1 MSKIKKILIPGF
13 IPSPTS
19 FGSNEIIVNPIDGKL
34 YIKGANNSTLRV
46 INQNSD
52 KDVPLDGNILINKK
66 IEFKETK
73 TSDSIL
79 FISSSG
85 KQSRIG
91 IGTNDPKSSIDFK
104 TVEDSTIGTEIV
116 LRTARSTRGAL
127 TGDEGGSINF
137 IIDSGSFNDLK
148 TSGSL
153 VKIKTIVNE
162 VGVGGAQ
169 GLLAF
174 TLSKGAGSE
183 GIDAFKYGYS
193 IGGETTFVQI
203 QTGSLIMHDFSSGQ
217 PARLNMNDS
226 NSNTTFEVFKGSI
239 TASGDIS
246 ASGELYGAQLNITK
260 NIPKVVLNTNTS
272 NLYSQIDG
280 TSGNI
285 RIDVDNGNQAGN
297 STFGVRIDAAST
309 NQLSLDTNG
318 KLTLQ
323 GDISSSGEVFG
334 TTGSFLIIEGGT
346 F

>member
-34 YIKGANNSTLRV
+34 YIKGAGNSTLRV
-46 INQNSD
+46 VNQNTD

-85 KQSRIG
+85 NQSRIG
-91 IGTNDPKSSIDFK
+91 IGTTEPKSNIDFR
-104 TVEDSTIGTEIV
+104 TVEDSTIGTEII
-116 LRTARSTRGAL
+116 LRTARSDRGAL

-137 IIDSGSFNDLK
+137 TIDSGSFNNLK

-153 VKIKTIVNE
+153 AKIKTIVKE
-162 VGVGGAQ
+162 IGVGGAQ

-174 TLSKGAGSE
+174 ELSKGAGPE
-183 GIDAFKYGYS
+183 GLDIFKYGYQ
-193 IGGETTFVQI
+193 IGGETTFAQI
-203 QTGSLIMHDFSSGQ
+203 QTGSLVMHDFSTGQ

-226 NSNTTFEVFKGSI
+226 NGNTTFEAFKGNI
-239 TASGDIS
+239 TASGNIS
-246 ASGELYGAQLNITK
+246 ASGELYGTQLNITK

-297 STFGVRIDAAST
+297 STFGVRIDASGT
-309 NQLSLDTNG
+309 NQLSLNSSG
-318 KLTLQ
+318 ELTLSGGITAS
-323 GDISSSGEVFG
+323 GDISASNIIG
-334 TTGSFLIIEGGT
+334 TINGGSF
-346 F
+346 